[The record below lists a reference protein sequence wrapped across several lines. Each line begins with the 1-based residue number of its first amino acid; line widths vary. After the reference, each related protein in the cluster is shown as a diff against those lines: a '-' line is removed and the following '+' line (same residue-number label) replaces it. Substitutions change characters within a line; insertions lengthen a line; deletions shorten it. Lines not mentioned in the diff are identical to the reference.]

1 MPHCRMRNDASPRGR
16 TKRRQVA
23 ECTKAMELAGPPAEE
38 TTEETM
44 TIVDS
49 VACEPIDYHKA
60 EEFVAQDVVGE

>member
-1 MPHCRMRNDASPRGR
+1 
-16 TKRRQVA
+16 
-23 ECTKAMELAGPPAEE
+23 MELAGPPAEE